1 MSKPRL
7 FIGSSSESKPVALAF
22 IAALRSC
29 AAPVGWWQAREFR
42 IGQNTLQSLM
52 AAAQSYDFGLFILG
66 ADDDGSSRHK
76 RYLFPRDNVLFEHGL
91 FLGSLGVERSF
102 AVLQVSHGSS
112 PVKLPA
118 DLEGITIPRYD
129 RKFGARLNQSVQD
142 ATEKICSEIKRLG
155 RRHGA
160 LAFIKGYGC
169 SLKNGELTVT
179 LDSHAIA
186 RHRDFLQGQL
196 ACVIVRKEDEYSD
209 FANSKQVAFS
219 TPRLFRREDTQD
231 LRLKVSTRSFFSRL
245 KMRDMIEGR
254 LMIMPA
260 RFKPAKDMT
269 LAGMKALGLAADG
282 FAVRINK

>member
-7 FIGSSSESKPVALAF
+7 FIGSSSESKSVALAF

-42 IGQNTLQSLM
+42 IGKSTLESLM
-52 AAAQSYDFGLFILG
+52 AASQSYDFGLFILG
-66 ADDDGSSRHK
+66 ADDDGRSRHK

-102 AVLQVSHGSS
+102 AVLQLSPFGAA
-112 PVKLPA
+112 PVKVPA
-118 DLEGITIPRYD
+118 DLESITIPRYD
-129 RKFGARLNQSVQD
+129 GKSGARLNQSVKD
-142 ATEKICSEIKRLG
+142 AAEKIRSQIKRLG
-155 RRHGA
+155 SPT
-160 LAFIKGYGC
+160 FIKSYGC
-169 SLKNGELTVT
+169 SLRNRELTVT

-186 RHRDFLQGQL
+186 RHCDFLQGQL

-245 KMRDMIEGR
+245 KKRDVIEGR
-254 LMIMPA
+254 LMIMPPG
-260 RFKPAKDMT
+260 FKPAKDTT
-269 LAGMKALGLAADG
+269 LAGMKAKGLAADG
-282 FAVRINK
+282 FAIRIKE